1 MSNYFI
7 SVIMNLFID
16 NREQKLIPI
25 LPEFTPKQLELG
37 DIIIDSPNHKV
48 IIERK
53 TIADFNASLKDGRY
67 RNQKLRLLE
76 WKNNLDENVRK
87 DVIYILEEKW
97 GDNKDKA
104 YWGAI
109 INANL
114 RDGIFVIQS
123 DSLMRTCEIAQ
134 DISKKIKEGKFTAL
148 EGSKE
153 DIHLEGL
160 SRGDY
165 NTPQNCFLGQ
175 LAIIPGVSKTTAKIL
190 QTKFSTMK
198 KLILDAESNL
208 TNDDIIPKK
217 RLEFLSEID
226 LNGRRLGDKLAEKI
240 CYFLC
245 DETIFKNYIE
255 LRENSKTKRKSKK
268 TE

>member
-1 MSNYFI
+1 
-7 SVIMNLFID
+7 MNAYID
-16 NREQKLIPI
+16 NREQKLIPF

-37 DIIIDSPNHKV
+37 DIIIDSNNHKI

-53 TIADFNASLKDGRY
+53 TIPDFNASLKDGRY

-76 WKNNLDENVRK
+76 WKNTFEENIKK
-87 DVIYILEEKW
+87 DVIYILEEKY

-123 DSLMRTCEIAQ
+123 DGLSRTAHIAN
-134 DISKKIKEGKFTAL
+134 DIKKKLEENKFTEL
-148 EGSKE
+148 QGTKQ

-160 SRGDY
+160 SKGDY
-165 NTPQNCFLGQ
+165 NNPKNCYLGQ
-175 LAIIPGVSKTTAKIL
+175 LSIIPGISKSTAKIL
-190 QTKFSTMK
+190 ADKFPTMK
-198 KLILDAESNL
+198 NIINEIEYNL
-208 TNDDIIPKK
+208 LNEETIVKK

-240 CYFLC
+240 CYYLC
-245 DETIFKNYIE
+245 DENIFKNWIE
-255 LRENSKTKRKSKK
+255 LRESSKKRKSKK

>member
-1 MSNYFI
+1 
-7 SVIMNLFID
+7 MNLFID
-16 NREQKLIPI
+16 NREQKLIPL
-25 LPEFTPKQLELG
+25 LPDFTPKQLELG
-37 DIIIDSPNHKV
+37 DIIVDSSNHK
-48 IIERK
+48 IIFERK
-53 TIADFNASLKDGRY
+53 TIQDFNSSLKDGRY

-76 WKNNLDENVRK
+76 WKNNFEENVRK
-87 DVIYILEEKW
+87 DVIYILEEKY

-109 INANL
+109 VNANL

-123 DSLMRTCEIAQ
+123 DGLMRTAEIAN
-134 DISKKIKEGKFTAL
+134 DIKKKVEEGKFSSL

-160 SRGDY
+160 SKGDY
-165 NTPQNCFLGQ
+165 NTPQNCYLGQ
-175 LAIIPGVSKTTAKIL
+175 LAIIPNVSKSTAKIL
-190 QTKFSTMK
+190 AGKFPSMK
-198 KLILDAESNL
+198 KLIIEIESNL
-208 TNDDIIPKK
+208 TNENIVPKK

-240 CYFLC
+240 CYYLC
-245 DETIFKNYIE
+245 DENIFKDWIE
-255 LRENSKTKRKSKK
+255 LRENSKIKRKSKK

>member
-1 MSNYFI
+1 
-7 SVIMNLFID
+7 MNLFID

-25 LPEFTPKQLELG
+25 LSNFTPKQLELG
-37 DIIIDSPNHKV
+37 DVIIDSNNHKI

-53 TIADFNASLKDGRY
+53 TISDFNSSLKDGRY

-76 WKNNLDENVRK
+76 WKNKLEENVRK
-87 DVIYILEEKW
+87 DIIYILEEKY

-114 RDGIFVIQS
+114 RDNIIVIQS
-123 DSLMRTCEIAQ
+123 DGIVRTAEIVE
-134 DISKKIKEGKFTAL
+134 DIRKKIEEGKFTSL
-148 EGSKE
+148 EGGKE
-153 DIHLEGL
+153 NIHLEGL
-160 SRGDY
+160 SKGDY
-165 NTPQNCFLGQ
+165 NTPQNCYLGQ
-175 LAIIPGVSKTTAKIL
+175 LAIIPNVSNNTAKIL
-190 QTKFSTMK
+190 ASKYPTMK
-198 KLILDAESNL
+198 IIINEIERNLLDEN
-208 TNDDIIPKK
+208 IIPKK

-240 CYFLC
+240 CYYLC
-245 DETIFKNYIE
+245 DQNIFKNWIE
-255 LRENSKTKRKSKK
+255 LREKSKKKSKK

>member
-1 MSNYFI
+1 
-7 SVIMNLFID
+7 MNLFID
-16 NREQKLIPI
+16 NREQKLIP
-25 LPEFTPKQLELG
+25 LLQDFTPKQLELG
-37 DIIIDSPNHKV
+37 DIIIDSTNHKV

-53 TIADFNASLKDGRY
+53 TIVDFNASLKDGRY

-76 WKNNLDENVRK
+76 WKNTLEENIRK
-87 DVIYILEEKW
+87 DVIYILEEKY
-97 GDNKDKA
+97 GDNKDRA

-109 INANL
+109 VNANL

-123 DSLMRTCEIAQ
+123 DGIARTAELAN
-134 DISKKIKEGKFTAL
+134 DIKKKIEECKFTSL

-160 SRGDY
+160 SKGDY
-165 NTPQNCFLGQ
+165 NTPQNCYLGQ
-175 LAIIPGVSKTTAKIL
+175 LAIIPNVSKSTAKIL
-190 QTKFSTMK
+190 VNKFPTMK
-198 KLILDAESNL
+198 NLINEIESNL
-208 TNDDIIPKK
+208 INDSIVPKK

-240 CYFLC
+240 CYYLC
-245 DETIFKNYIE
+245 DENIFKNWFE
-255 LRENSKTKRKSKK
+255 LRENSKVKRKSKK

>member
-1 MSNYFI
+1 
-7 SVIMNLFID
+7 MNAYID
-16 NREQKLIPI
+16 NREQKLIPF

-37 DIIIDSPNHKV
+37 DIIIDSNNHKI

-53 TIADFNASLKDGRY
+53 TIPDFNASLKDGRY

-76 WKNNLDENVRK
+76 WKNTFEENIKK
-87 DVIYILEEKW
+87 DVIYILEEKY

-123 DSLMRTCEIAQ
+123 DGLSRTADIAN
-134 DISKKIKEGKFTAL
+134 DIKKKLEENKFTEL
-148 EGSKE
+148 QGTKQ

-160 SRGDY
+160 SKGDY
-165 NTPQNCFLGQ
+165 NNPKNCYLGQ
-175 LAIIPGVSKTTAKIL
+175 LSIIPGVSKSTAKIL
-190 QTKFSTMK
+190 ADKFPTMK
-198 KLILDAESNL
+198 NIINEIEYNL
-208 TNDDIIPKK
+208 LNEEIIVKK

-240 CYFLC
+240 CYYLC
-245 DETIFKNYIE
+245 DENIFKNWIE
-255 LRENSKTKRKSKK
+255 LRESSKKRKSKK

>member
-1 MSNYFI
+1 
-7 SVIMNLFID
+7 MNLFID
-16 NREQKLIPI
+16 NREQKLIPL
-25 LPEFTPKQLELG
+25 LPDFTPKQLELG
-37 DIIIDSPNHKV
+37 DIIIDSTNHKV

-53 TIADFNASLKDGRY
+53 TIVDFNASLKDGRY

-76 WKNNLDENVRK
+76 WKNTLEENVRK
-87 DVIYILEEKW
+87 DVIYILEEKY
-97 GDNKDKA
+97 GDNKDRA

-109 INANL
+109 VNANL

-123 DSLMRTCEIAQ
+123 DGLARTAEIAN
-134 DISKKIKEGKFTAL
+134 DIKKKIEECKFTSL

-160 SRGDY
+160 SKGDY
-165 NTPQNCFLGQ
+165 NTPQNCYLGQ
-175 LAIIPGVSKTTAKIL
+175 LAIIPNVSKSTAKIL
-190 QTKFSTMK
+190 VNKFPTMK
-198 KLILDAESNL
+198 KLINEIESNL
-208 TNDDIIPKK
+208 INDSIVPKK

-240 CYFLC
+240 CYYLC
-245 DETIFKNYIE
+245 DEDIFKKWFE
-255 LRENSKTKRKSKK
+255 LRENSKVKRKSKK

>member
-1 MSNYFI
+1 
-7 SVIMNLFID
+7 MNLFID
-16 NREQKLIPI
+16 NREQKLIPL
-25 LPEFTPKQLELG
+25 LPEFIPKQLELG
-37 DIIIDSPNHKV
+37 DIIVDSSNHK
-48 IIERK
+48 IIFERK
-53 TIADFNASLKDGRY
+53 TIQDFNSSLKDGRY

-76 WKNNLDENVRK
+76 WKNNFEENVRK
-87 DVIYILEEKW
+87 DVIYILEEKY

-109 INANL
+109 VNANL

-123 DSLMRTCEIAQ
+123 DGLMRTAEIAN
-134 DISKKIKEGKFTAL
+134 DIKKKVEEGKFSSL

-160 SRGDY
+160 SKGDY
-165 NTPQNCFLGQ
+165 NTPQNCYLGQ
-175 LAIIPGVSKTTAKIL
+175 LAIIPNVSKSTAKIL
-190 QTKFSTMK
+190 AGKFPSMK
-198 KLILDAESNL
+198 KLIIEIESNL
-208 TNDDIIPKK
+208 TNENIVPKK

-240 CYFLC
+240 CYYLC
-245 DETIFKNYIE
+245 DENIFKDWIE
-255 LRENSKTKRKSKK
+255 LRENSKIKRKSKK